1 MVNVVTIVSGKSMKF
16 AYKANFVE
24 EVAEE
29 FCVQDRKINHNHVI
43 TKLIFL

>member
-1 MVNVVTIVSGKSMKF
+1 MVNVVTTVSGKPMKF

-29 FCVQDRKINHNHVI
+29 FCVQDRKINYNLVI
-43 TKLIFL
+43 TKFIFL